1 MPDLTQLTIEELVIY
16 PIKSCA
22 GISVTELTF
31 DHQGPTQDR
40 RYMLITNEGR
50 FVTQRQCPAMAWIQ
64 PQLTDAGLLLSFPD
78 ASDILVVEPDDN
90 ATRLTVTVWRD
101 QVDALDA
108 GDSVASWLSQVLDR
122 EVRLV
127 FMPDDSVRKIDP
139 DYSEKGEQVS
149 FADGFPLLVTHQS
162 SLDFLS
168 EALGRELDMARFRP
182 NVVVSGG
189 EAFDELQWQWLS
201 PLVSGVGADSA
212 SGKQGI
218 ALVKPCE
225 RCVIPTRDI
234 KTQSREADVMDVLKQ
249 HCRPESRI
257 LFGQNGILR
266 GLTTLYMGQQ
276 LVVSGVVG
284 S

>member
-22 GISVTELTF
+22 GISVNELTF
-31 DHQGPTQDR
+31 DHQGPRHDR
-40 RYMLITNEGR
+40 RYMLVTNEGR

-64 PQLTDAGLLLSFPD
+64 PQITNSGVLLSFPD
-78 ASDILVVEPDDN
+78 VPDILVIEPDDS
-90 ATRLTVTVWRD
+90 ATRLKVTVWRD

-108 GDSVASWLSQVLDR
+108 GDSVANWLSQVLDR
-122 EVRLV
+122 DLRLV
-127 FMPDDSVRKIDP
+127 FMPSGSARAVDP
-139 DYSEKGEQVS
+139 EYSEEGEQVS
-149 FADGFPLLVTHQS
+149 FSDGFPLLVTHQS

-168 EALGRELDMARFRP
+168 KALGRDLDMARFRP

-189 EAFDELQWQWLS
+189 KAFDELKWQRLS
-201 PLVSGVGADSA
+201 PLLSGVGADSA
-212 SGKQGI
+212 SDQQGI

-234 KTQSREADVMDVLKQ
+234 KTQNREADVMDVLKQ

-266 GLTTLYMGQQ
+266 GMRVLRLGEQ
-276 LVVSGVVG
+276 LRAG
-284 S
+284 